1 MVVGWNNSGNE
12 YFAGKRLAERN
23 PGAFDVDNEIT
34 AVLGNDGDR
43 APGNEAQAFQ
53 KTPGFILAMDF
64 VDLANI
70 ADVEHGEWHGACMN
84 QIRKEVSFIK
94 LISQ

>member
-1 MVVGWNNSGNE
+1 M
-12 YFAGKRLAERN
+12 LASALLSAILE
-23 PGAFDVDNEIT
+23 PLTLIMKLP
-34 AVLGNDGDR
+34 AVFGNDGDR

>member
-1 MVVGWNNSGNE
+1 M
-12 YFAGKRLAERN
+12 LASALLSAILE
-23 PGAFDVDNEIT
+23 PLTLIMKLPPFF
-34 AVLGNDGDR
+34 GNDGDR